1 VTSAPATFAAVFR
14 AELLR
19 NGRRP
24 APYVMAALFIGN
36 ALLWGL
42 AGPAAARGW
51 STNGEFYIARLLTGF
66 SFMTLPFCTAVLMGD
81 SVLRD
86 FTDRVDPLIFSK
98 PLKRAAYLLAKFSG
112 SFAVLVLCQFAFAVA
127 LAALQLYNPPG
138 LVTGAPK
145 LLPYAKH
152 FLFFVVVSHLA
163 LAALHFTIG
172 TLTRSM
178 KLVYGLAVCFYPLYV
193 AYQLQLKSL
202 PPGWR
207 IALDPLL
214 MNWSGEV
221 SRDRSAASL
230 NALVV
235 QYDAGMIGNRL
246 VMLGIAVGC
255 LALLCVRFNPVRE
268 AAAPARVF
276 RVRGLGVARAQRD
289 TSILSP
295 AFGARFDPLLASI
308 GIELRQLR
316 DERSLIAIVP
326 MAVATT
332 ILAPLVYGVRATG
345 AAPSA
350 AFAHTTATTL
360 LLVLIGVVVFYV
372 GETMH
377 RDRERRVEALIWATP
392 VSDWSLLLS
401 KFAAAVTLAGVLV
414 VLTALASGAVQ
425 AWRGDSPIDVG
436 PYMRAYLVILL
447 PTAIFATA
455 AAMALNV
462 LLRDKYSAYVV
473 SVGIVG
479 LLFYLYGQ
487 GHDHWSYNPALFGR
501 WTPSDLTA
509 GGTRWLG
516 IVAHRLYV
524 VALAAVFLG
533 IAAARFQRP
542 SGRRR

>member
-24 APYVMAALFIGN
+24 APYVMGALFIGN

-81 SVLRD
+81 SVIRD

-112 SFAVLVLCQFAFAVA
+112 SFAVLVLCQLAFAAA
-127 LAALQLYNPPG
+127 LAALQLYSQPG

-152 FLFFVVVSHLA
+152 FVFFVVVSHFA
-163 LAALHFTIG
+163 LAALHFTVG

-202 PPGWR
+202 PSRWR

-235 QYDAGMIGNRL
+235 QYDAAMVGNRL
-246 VMLGIAVGC
+246 VMLGIAVAC
-255 LALLCVRFNPVRE
+255 LALLCVLFNPVRE
-268 AAAPARVF
+268 SGAPLRPF
-276 RVRGLGVARAQRD
+276 RVRGLRVARAQQD
-289 TSILSP
+289 TSILP
-295 AFGARFDPLLASI
+295 HAIAARFDPLLASI

-316 DERSLIAIVP
+316 EERSLIAIVP
-326 MAVATT
+326 IAVATT
-332 ILAPLVYGVRATG
+332 ILGPLVYGVRAAG
-345 AAPSA
+345 VASSA
-350 AFAHTTATTL
+350 GYAHATATTL
-360 LLVLIGVVVFYV
+360 LLILIGVVVFYV

-377 RDRERRVEALIWATP
+377 RDRERRVEALVWATP
-392 VSDWSLLLS
+392 VSDVSVLLS
-401 KFAAAVTLAGVLV
+401 KFVASVTLASTLL
-414 VLTALASGAVQ
+414 VLTVLASVAVQ

-436 PYMRAYLVILL
+436 PYATAYLVILF
-447 PTAIFATA
+447 PTAVFATA

-462 LLRDKYSAYVV
+462 LVRDKYSAYVV
-473 SVGIVG
+473 VVGIVG

-487 GHDHWSYNPALFGR
+487 GHDHWSYNPALSGR
-501 WTPSDLTA
+501 WAPSDLTA
-509 GGTRWLG
+509 GGTRWLA
-516 IVAHRLYV
+516 IVGHRVYV
-524 VALAAVFLG
+524 VALAGVSLA

-542 SGRRR
+542 GNRRG